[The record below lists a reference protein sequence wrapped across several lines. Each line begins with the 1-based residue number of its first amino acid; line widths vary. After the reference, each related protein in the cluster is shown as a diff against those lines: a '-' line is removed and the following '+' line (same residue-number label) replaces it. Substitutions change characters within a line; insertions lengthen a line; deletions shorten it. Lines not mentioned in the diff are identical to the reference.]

1 VTGERERAFAKIN
14 LCLFLGAQRGDGR
27 HEIVTLFES
36 ICLADDLVV
45 TPLPSGHDE
54 VVCLEVSGDNLVS
67 QALAGLRTAGWSAPP
82 VRVEIVKRI
91 PVAAGLGGGSADA
104 AAMLRC
110 APRLGSVPAAALG
123 AIAARL
129 GADVPGQLVPGPSW
143 GAGAGERITPVD
155 EPAEHWVLVLPQPF
169 GLSTADVYR
178 EADRL
183 GLARGARE
191 LESRRAELQTALGG
205 RSSDRSLPSHLL
217 VNDLQPAAV
226 SLRPGIR
233 TALELANQAGAE
245 PALVCGSGP
254 TVIGIFRGRNGAR
267 RAADGLSERF
277 PGACAVD
284 VVRRGDLESV
294 PND

>member
-82 VRVEIVKRI
+82 VRVEIFKQI

-123 AIAARL
+123 PIAARL
-129 GADVPGQLVPGPSW
+129 GADVPGQLVPGPSL
-143 GAGAGERITPVD
+143 GAK
-155 EPAEHWVLVLPQPF
+155 HWVLVLPQPF
-169 GLSTADVYR
+169 RLSTAEVYR

-183 GLARGARE
+183 GLARGAGE
-191 LESRRAELQTALGG
+191 LESRRAELELALGDGPRGVPVPLPG
-205 RSSDRSLPSHLL
+205 RLL
-217 VNDLQPAAV
+217 VNDLEPAAL
-226 SLRPGIR
+226 SLRSEIG
-233 TALELANQAGAE
+233 TALELANEAGAE

-254 TVIGIFRGRNGAR
+254 TVIGIFWGRDGARRAR
-267 RAADGLSERF
+267 RAADGLRERF
-277 PGACAVD
+277 PGASAVGI
-284 VVRRGDLESV
+284 VRRGVLESV